1 MTSDPEKDQNSPSPE
16 VKTSWILKQLLT
28 DLPADKVPVGFLVEQ
43 LHGRS
48 YGGVLIVLSLIGLVP
63 GVSIFSGLA
72 MLVPGIQMMLGYDAP
87 RLPQI
92 LHRRTI
98 DRSKLQLFSEKLMPW
113 LQKVEHYV
121 RPRWIILTVTPFPNL
136 VGFIVVALALVI
148 MLPLPFSNLPPAIAL
163 TCLSL
168 GILERDGLMVGIGLV
183 CAIIALSIGTVLAS
197 VAFKSLLLLF

>member
-1 MTSDPEKDQNSPSPE
+1 MANEDDHDTTSSQD
-16 VKTSWILKQLLT
+16 KTSWILQQLLA
-28 DLPADKVPVGFLVEQ
+28 DLPTDTVPVGFLVEQ

-48 YGGVLIVLSLIGLVP
+48 FGGVLIVLSLIGLVP

-87 RLPQI
+87 QLPKF

-98 DRSKLQLFSEKLMPW
+98 NRTNLQLFGKKLIPW

-121 RPRWIILTVTPFPNL
+121 RPRWSMLTVAPFPNL
-136 VGFIVVALALVI
+136 LGFVVVALALVI

-168 GILERDGLMVGIGLV
+168 GILERDGLLVGIGLV
-183 CAIIALSIGTVLAS
+183 CAIIALGIGMVLAS
-197 VAFKSLLLLF
+197 VAIKSLLLLF